1 MTVQIST
8 GYYWVFLLTFM
19 PMLFLLCN
27 GTSEVIW
34 PDTVTT
40 LPLDVTVLLWKHALS
55 GSKSWRQVWGC
66 FGERYPYQLRETF
79 KEIRRLHSSAG
90 YYHHRMCHLELCSNL
105 SNRRR
110 IPKDNLITEDC
121 KIKEFQFLVMSA
133 SNWMN

>member
-27 GTSEVIW
+27 GTSEVICLTW
-34 PDTVTT
+34 HSDHIT
-40 LPLDVTVLLWKHALS
+40 LRCDCFTMETCPLRQQVMGASVGLS
-55 GSKSWRQVWGC
+55 LGKV
-66 FGERYPYQLRETF
+66 LRETF
-79 KEIRRLHSSAG
+79 KELRRLRSSAG